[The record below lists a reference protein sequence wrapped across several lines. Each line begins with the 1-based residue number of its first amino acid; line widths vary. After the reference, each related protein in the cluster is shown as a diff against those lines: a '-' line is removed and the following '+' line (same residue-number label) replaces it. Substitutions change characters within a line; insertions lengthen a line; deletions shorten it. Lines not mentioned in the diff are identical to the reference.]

1 MPWELS
7 PAWALFC
14 CCESGDEMAGEEA
27 TENVEEKKKRP
38 KFWDSFPT
46 DLFCTSRCVKYS
58 LYFGAGAF
66 FLYGYSVFWASWLVL
81 YSLVLAIW
89 IGYKIF
95 PVMWKAK
102 SLEMGKWYAVAGF
115 YLMLAPMVFPFIYA
129 NEVFGMERLSWIGE
143 CLLCFIGVLSLYVVI
158 FHRYIKKGFA
168 FVPFGI
174 AIASYAVLLLCGSNV
189 VFDRSPGEYKEIII
203 YKISHYSRRDNGH
216 LRHTYS
222 AYIDLKDYGGY
233 EKEKIKISKEE
244 YEKYDNMTGEKT
256 MLMRVHPGLF
266 NQPWLEIVYDYSM

>member
-1 MPWELS
+1 M
-7 PAWALFC
+7 
-14 CCESGDEMAGEEA
+14 
-27 TENVEEKKKRP
+27 
-38 KFWDSFPT
+38 
-46 DLFCTSRCVKYS
+46 
-58 LYFGAGAF
+58 
-66 FLYGYSVFWASWLVL
+66 
-81 YSLVLAIW
+81 
-89 IGYKIF
+89 
-95 PVMWKAK
+95 
-102 SLEMGKWYAVAGF
+102 
-115 YLMLAPMVFPFIYA
+115 
-129 NEVFGMERLSWIGE
+129 
-143 CLLCFIGVLSLYVVI
+143 
-158 FHRYIKKGFA
+158 
-168 FVPFGI
+168 PFGI

-233 EKEKIKISKEE
+233 EKEKIKLSKEE